1 MIEQTGIVVATTD
14 TTLWVETRQVS
25 GCSACASGSCS
36 SAVVSKLFGERRQ
49 RIQLPNTLAASTGDT
64 VVIGIP
70 EAVLVSASLW
80 AYLLPLL
87 VMIGAALTGRLLDAG
102 EGVQGLMGLGG
113 LVAGLMLVRRLTGGG
128 SGGGAGDAH
137 LNPRLLRLSVP
148 ASGRAVSFPVGMNG
162 ITVDTTHGES

>member
-1 MIEQTGIVVATTD
+1 MIEQTGIVTKSDAMH
-14 TTLWVETRQVS
+14 LWVETHRVS
-25 GCSACASGSCS
+25 GCSTCASGSCS

-80 AYLLPLL
+80 AYLQPLL
-87 VMIGAALTGRLLDAG
+87 FMIGGALAGRLLDAG
-102 EGVQGLMGLGG
+102 EGMQGLMGLGG

-128 SGGGAGDAH
+128 SGVGDSR

-148 ASGRAVSFPVGMNG
+148 DSGRAVSFPVGING
-162 ITVDTTHGES
+162 ITVDPTHDES

>member
-49 RIQLPNTLAASTGDT
+49 RIQLPNTLAANTGDT

-87 VMIGAALTGRLLDAG
+87 VMIGAALAGRLLDAG
-102 EGVQGLMGLGG
+102 EGVQGLLGLGG

-128 SGGGAGDAH
+128 VGDAR

-148 ASGRAVSFPVGMNG
+148 ASGRAVSFPVGMNE
-162 ITVDTTHGES
+162 ITVDTTHDES